1 MARRTKEE
9 ADELSVTIF
18 KMKMTGM
25 KNKEIAEELKLHP
38 STVSTKISAMRK
50 QLKDIDARAKSGDL
64 VLRREDNR
72 VTALAL
78 PTQNPFAQLTT
89 FEEMAGI
96 TSAGGAVIGA
106 GAAEV
111 VRAFKDE
118 SAPYEQRLNSAM
130 KGGAV
135 IIGSAL
141 SLWLTIQNLT
151 KDLDEMNKKQE
162 MKNVTP
168 TPQTTPVP
176 TPGETGETRFTV
188 VNDKAAGPVATSTSH
203 LKLKPEQTTYTT
215 DEKE

>member
-1 MARRTKEE
+1 MPRRSREE

-18 KMKMTGM
+18 KMKMAG
-25 KNKEIAEELKLHP
+25 KRNKEIATELNLHP
-38 STVSTKISAMRK
+38 STVSTKLSSMRR
-50 QLKDIDARAKSGDL
+50 QLKDIDDRIAKGDL
-64 VLRREDNR
+64 VLKEDKQQT
-72 VTALAL
+72 TALAL
-78 PTQNPFAQLTT
+78 PTQNPFSQLST

-151 KDLDEMNKKQE
+151 KDLDDLNKPKE
-162 MKNVTP
+162 IKNVTP
-168 TPQTTPVP
+168 ESQYTTVTTPGQS
-176 TPGETGETRFTV
+176 TTRMTI
-188 VNDKAAGPVATSTSH
+188 VNDKAAIKESTQTS
-203 LKLKPEQTTYTT
+203 QG
-215 DEKE
+215 